1 MLKKF
6 LDNLQKKPEKVRKK
20 ILWLSVAFLGVCI
33 FLIWLFVFPH
43 ESTVP
48 PEKSREA
55 REKIEKSKQEIKEI
69 TDKVNFSNISSDIKE
84 ATQEIINEN
93 KKEEEKVI
101 EIPRLPM
108 EK

>member
-6 LDNLQKKPEKVRKK
+6 LDKLQKKPLKERKR
-20 ILWLSVAFLGVCI
+20 ILWVSVAFIGVVI
-33 FLIWLFVFPH
+33 FLAWLFVFPH

-48 PEKSREA
+48 PEKSQA
-55 REKIEKSKQEIKEI
+55 TREKLEKSKQEIKEI
-69 TDKVNFSNISSDIKE
+69 TDKVSFSNISSDVKE
-84 ATQEIINEN
+84 ATEEIIKEN
-93 KKEEEKVI
+93 KKEEEKII